1 MTDDPN
7 EALDRIREARAG
19 VPGTLAYPVG
29 WDLAY
34 GAICGLM
41 VASQGLPT
49 PWAMLALVI
58 ALVGLA
64 ISVQWWR
71 NRVGWWVSG
80 YSPKR
85 ARWVAIGL
93 AAILI
98 GLMGLSIW
106 GKSSGIV
113 WMPLAPGASG
123 FVSAILGGRLWMHV
137 WKRDLAEAHQG

>member
-1 MTDDPN
+1 MTEDPKD
-7 EALDRIREARAG
+7 ALASIREAREG
-19 VPGTLAYPVG
+19 VTGTLTYPVG
-29 WDLAY
+29 WDFAY

-58 ALVGLA
+58 ALAGLA

-93 AAILI
+93 AVILI
-98 GLMGLSIW
+98 ALMGLSIW
-106 GKSSGIV
+106 GKHAGMV
-113 WMPLAPGASG
+113 WMPLATGAAG
-123 FVSAILGGRLWMHV
+123 FVSAIIGGRLWMHV
-137 WKRDLAEAHQG
+137 WKRELSEAQG

>member
-1 MTDDPN
+1 MTEDPN
-7 EALDRIREARAG
+7 EALARIRDAREG
-19 VPGTLAYPVG
+19 VTGTLTYPVG

-58 ALVGLA
+58 ALAGLA
-64 ISVQWWR
+64 ICVQWWR

-93 AAILI
+93 AVVLI
-98 GLMGLSIW
+98 ALMGLSIW
-106 GKSSGIV
+106 GKAASIS
-113 WMPLAPGASG
+113 WMPLATGAAG
-123 FVSAILGGRLWMHV
+123 FVLAIVGGRLWMHV
-137 WKRDLAEAHQG
+137 WKRELSEAQG

>member
-1 MTDDPN
+1 MTEDPN
-7 EALDRIREARAG
+7 EALARIRDAREG
-19 VPGTLAYPVG
+19 VTGTLTYPVG

-58 ALVGLA
+58 ALAGLA
-64 ISVQWWR
+64 ICVQWWR

-93 AAILI
+93 ALILI
-98 GLMGLSIW
+98 ALMGLSIW
-106 GKSSGIV
+106 GKAAGMV
-113 WMPLAPGASG
+113 WMPLATGVAG
-123 FVSAILGGRLWMHV
+123 FVSAIIGGRLWMRV
-137 WKRDLAEAHQG
+137 WKRELAEADG

>member
-7 EALDRIREARAG
+7 EALARIREAREG
-19 VPGTLAYPVG
+19 VTGTLDYPVG

-34 GAICGLM
+34 GAICGGL

-58 ALVGLA
+58 ALAGLA
-64 ISVQWWR
+64 ICVQWWR

-93 AAILI
+93 AVILI
-98 GLMGLSIW
+98 ALMGLSIW
-106 GKSSGIV
+106 GKHAGMV
-113 WMPLAPGASG
+113 WMPLATGAAG
-123 FVSAILGGRLWMHV
+123 FVSAIIGGRLWMHV
-137 WKRDLAEAHQG
+137 WKRELKANQG